1 MIYRRLTHLTLV
13 LALAGGLS
21 NALAQESGGAAP
33 GGENDAPVLLQP
45 GTEGEESGGIQSG
58 GAASGGTASGGT
70 ESGGAQPVVVQPASA
85 ATLPE
90 GVEREV
96 LVEGMQEPMTL
107 AIADDG
113 RVFYVERLGNVKLW
127 SEDAGLQDVH
137 TFDVYTEEEHGL
149 MGIALD
155 PEFSSNSY
163 IYIYYTAAEGEGNNL
178 LSRFTYS
185 EEGGEPSLDVESEEV
200 LLEVPSDR
208 DTCCHQAGDLEFGP
222 DGKLY
227 LSTGDNTNPF
237 ESDGYAPIDER
248 EGRAYFNALRT
259 APNLNDLR
267 GKILRLNKDGS
278 VPEDNPFVDTPGAR
292 PEIYALGFRN
302 PFRFIVDPETGWLLV
317 GNVGPDAEEPAP
329 ERGPAGQDEW
339 HVITEAGQD
348 AGWPTCIGDNMPYE
362 DWNFATNT
370 SEGTFDCSGKTP
382 AVIWYPYGPSEE
394 FPELDEGGL
403 DEEALDEARRG
414 RNAQGGPILR
424 NIDGAEYT
432 WGENYTDK
440 WLIYEWQRNFI
451 KLATLS
457 EDGTEVTAIEPF
469 ISNLA
474 RPMDLKQGPDGAL
487 YLLEYGTNWFAP
499 NEDARLSRITSTQD

>member
-1 MIYRRLTHLTLV
+1 MKIHRQLAHVLLALTLI
-13 LALAGGLS
+13 GGLG
-21 NALAQESGGAAP
+21 NTFAQETGGAAP
-33 GGENDAPVLLQP
+33 AGENDAPVLLQP
-45 GTEGEESGGIQSG
+45 GTEGEESGGTPSGGVASG
-58 GAASGGTASGGT
+58 GAASGG
-70 ESGGAQPVVVQPASA
+70 VQPEDAPPPVKPANA

-113 RVFYVERLGNVKLW
+113 RVFYVERLGNLKLW

-137 TFDVYTEEEHGL
+137 SFDVYTEEEHGL

-155 PEFSSNSY
+155 PEFSSNNY
-163 IYIYYTAAEGEGNNL
+163 VYVYYTPAQGEGNL

-185 EEGGEPSLDVESEEV
+185 AAGGAPSLDTESEEV
-200 LLEVPSDR
+200 LLEVPSAR

-237 ESDGYAPIDER
+237 ESDGYAPIDR
-248 EGRAYFNALRT
+248 SQGRAYFNALRT
-259 APNLNDLR
+259 SPNLNDLR

-278 VPEDNPFVDTPGAR
+278 VPEDNPFVDTPDAR

-339 HVITEAGQD
+339 HVITEPGQD
-348 AGWPTCIGDNMPYE
+348 AGWPTCIGDNTPYE
-362 DWNFATNT
+362 DWNFATKT

-382 AVIWYPYGPSEE
+382 AVIWYPYGSSEE
-394 FPELDEGGL
+394 FPELDEGEISEG
-403 DEEALDEARRG
+403 RRG

-424 NIDGAEYT
+424 NLDGAEYT
-432 WGENYTDK
+432 WGDDYTDK

-451 KLATLS
+451 KLATLN
-457 EDGTEVTAIEPF
+457 EDGSEVTAIEPF
-469 ISNLA
+469 ISDLI

-487 YLLEYGTNWFAP
+487 YLLEYGSNWFAP
-499 NEDARLSRITSTQD
+499 NEDARLSRITGTQD

>member
-1 MIYRRLTHLTLV
+1 MTYRRLTHLTLT
-13 LALAGGLS
+13 LALAGGLGHT
-21 NALAQESGGAAP
+21 LAQETGGAAP
-33 GGENDAPVLLQP
+33 AGENDAPVLLQP
-45 GTEGEESGGIQSG
+45 GTEGEGSGDVQ
-58 GAASGGTASGGT
+58 T
-70 ESGGAQPVVVQPASA
+70 GGAQTGGAMTGGAGAGDAQAEEAPPALKPADA
-85 ATLPE
+85 AILPE

-155 PEFSSNSY
+155 PEFSSNNHV
-163 IYIYYTAAEGEGNNL
+163 YIYYTPAEGEGNL

-185 EEGGEPSLDVESEEV
+185 DEGGSPSLDPASEEV
-200 LLEVPSDR
+200 LLEVPSAR

-248 EGRAYFNALRT
+248 QGRAYFNALRT
-259 APNLNDLR
+259 SPNLSDLR

-278 VPEDNPFVDTPGAR
+278 VPEDNPFVDTPDAR

-317 GNVGPDAEEPAP
+317 GNVGPDAEQPDP

-348 AGWPTCIGDNMPYE
+348 AGWPTCIGDNVPYE
-362 DWNFATNT
+362 DWNFATET
-370 SEGTFDCSGKTP
+370 SEGTFNCSDKSP

-394 FPELDEGGL
+394 FPELNEGEVTEG
-403 DEEALDEARRG
+403 RRG

-424 NIDGAEYT
+424 NLEGAEYT
-432 WGENYTDK
+432 WGDDHADK

-451 KLATLS
+451 KLATLN

-469 ISNLA
+469 ISDLI

-499 NEDARLSRITSTQD
+499 NEDARLSRITSTE